1 LRIEH
6 VAYNVPEA
14 SKMAEWYIEH
24 LGLTIIR
31 ALGDEKQTTFLGD
44 DNGRTLVEF
53 YSNHAVEIPDYT
65 AIDPLTLHIAY
76 SVEDMDAERSRLI
89 AAGAKV
95 ADEVRTTASGDQLA
109 FLRDPWGFAIQLAK
123 RSKPLVD

>member
-1 LRIEH
+1 
-6 VAYNVPEA
+6 
-14 SKMAEWYIEH
+14 MAEWYVEH

-53 YSNHAVEIPDYT
+53 YSNKAVEIPDYT

-89 AAGAKV
+89 AAGARA
-95 ADEVRTTASGDQLA
+95 ADEVRTTAGGDQLA
-109 FLRDPWGFAIQLAK
+109 FLRDPWGFPIQFAQ
-123 RSKPLVD
+123 RSKPLLD